1 VADGGAGP
9 TLTLVRQRGF
19 NYRYQSENRSSPV
32 LSKTKKVENSVATKF
47 IFANFGEK
55 IEIDHFFIYRV
66 SFLVYRSVF
75 D

>member
-32 LSKTKKVENSVATKF
+32 LSKTKKVENSVGTKF

-55 IEIDHFFIYRV
+55 IEIDHFFI
-66 SFLVYRSVF
+66 
-75 D
+75 